1 MKTIREHSRFRAA
14 WDSLILVLIF
24 VSCVAIP
31 FQVAFRHRVFGLSS
45 VLIYAI
51 DALFLFDIFLN
62 FHTSYRRKGLEV
74 TDEKK
79 IADHYLRR
87 LFAVDLLACLP
98 LDALL
103 LAFGDLQVGNTSL
116 VLILRLL
123 RMLRILRLYVILR
136 RWEQQ
141 NWINP
146 GYFRIVKFLG
156 TMLLLIHWVACAW
169 FFVAWMDSFP
179 EDSWAVRAG
188 ITEAS
193 TAAQYIRSLY
203 WTVTTMTTVGYGDI
217 TPLRTAEYVIGIFI
231 MLLGASMYAF
241 IIGTLASL
249 FNNLDS
255 TKAAFWN
262 RIEAVIQYLR
272 YRNTP
277 YELNSKIRD
286 YYDYVWAIHRGLHQE
301 TFLGDLPKP
310 LRLEVLL
317 HLTRKLLDNVPL
329 FKYCSPVLRDV
340 LLTSLKPRTYA
351 PDGYIVR
358 EGEMGKEIYFIS
370 HGKVE
375 IISGKDEKLHGS
387 LEDGEYFG
395 DLSFLLKEKRTA
407 SVRTATYCEVFVLS
421 SEDFDRIKK
430 EYPEFKDV
438 LKKASAEKTEKTS
451 ALVLDGVV
459 L

>member
-1 MKTIREHSRFRAA
+1 M
-14 WDSLILVLIF
+14 LIF
-24 VSCVAIP
+24 VSCVTIP
-31 FQVAFRHRVFGLSS
+31 FHVAFQHKVHGLSS
-45 VLIYAI
+45 FFVYLI
-51 DALFLFDIFLN
+51 DLVFMVDILLN
-62 FHTSYRRKGLEV
+62 FFTSYRRKGLEV
-74 TDEKK
+74 LDQKR
-79 IADHYLRR
+79 IANHYLKG
-87 LFAVDLLACLP
+87 LFIIDLLSCLP

-103 LAFGDLQVGNTSL
+103 LSFSNVQAGNTSL

-123 RMLRILRLYVILR
+123 RMLRIIRLYVILR

-156 TMLLLIHWVACAW
+156 TMMLLIHWVACAW
-169 FFVAWMDSFP
+169 FFVAWIDGFP
-179 EDSWAVRAG
+179 KDSWVIRASIG
-188 ITEAS
+188 EAS
-193 TAAQYIRSLY
+193 MAAQYIRSLY

-217 TPLRTAEYVIGIFI
+217 IPMRTTEYVIGICI

-249 FNNLDS
+249 FSNLDS

-277 YELNSKIRD
+277 HELNSKIRD

-301 TFLGDLPKP
+301 TFLDDLPKP

-340 LLTSLKPRTYA
+340 LLTSLRPRTYA
-351 PDGYIVR
+351 PNGYIVR
-358 EGEMGKEIYFIS
+358 EGEVGNEIYFIS
-370 HGKVE
+370 HGQVE
-375 IISGKDEKLHGS
+375 VISSEEKKFHAT
-387 LEDGEYFG
+387 LEEGEYFG
-395 DLSFLLKEKRTA
+395 DLSLLLGEKRTA
-407 SVRTATYCEVFVLS
+407 SVRTTTYCEVFVLS
-421 SEDFDRIKK
+421 GEDFNRIKN
-430 EYPEFKDV
+430 EYNAFKDV

-451 ALVLDGVV
+451 ALVLDGIV